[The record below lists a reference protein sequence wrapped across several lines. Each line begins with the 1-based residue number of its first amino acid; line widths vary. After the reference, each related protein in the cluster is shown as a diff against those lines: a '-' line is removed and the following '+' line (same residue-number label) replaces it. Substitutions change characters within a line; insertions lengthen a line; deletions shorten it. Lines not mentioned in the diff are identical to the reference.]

1 MVHESVPD
9 SRDIP
14 LLCKSDQRDR
24 DDPRAVRAAKDFQNV
39 SILRNTNWRMHLSV
53 LGGSW
58 LSARDMLLASWWPH
72 FDNGFYE

>member
-9 SRDIP
+9 PRDIP

-53 LGGSW
+53 LGGVMVERPRYAVGQ
-58 LSARDMLLASWWPH
+58 LVASL
-72 FDNGFYE
+72 